1 MAPAPISIDLPSSV
15 SVAVTEAGMPRLRIA
30 TPTVEGEVYLQG
42 AHITG
47 WTPAGQRPVIWMS
60 QDSLFQPQSPLR
72 GGVPICFPWFGP
84 GRDAKMSP
92 PHGFAR
98 LANWSLVSAV
108 DLDNDV
114 TLTFRLTHA
123 DIPDLPAAA
132 DWAQEFELTYAVTF
146 GAKLTVVLTV
156 RNTGTTDFSYEEALH
171 TYFAVDDITQVHV
184 EGLDGARYLD
194 KTATVRGNAPV
205 QEGPVTFSNETDRVY
220 DSSTATTIDD
230 PTMNRSVR
238 IVKYG
243 SSNTVVWNPW
253 QAKAAA
259 MSDFDDDGWPNM
271 VCVETAN
278 VLDLAISLRPGA
290 AHAMAT
296 RYVVHE
302 QPGPYDG
309 HSRPE

>member
-146 GAKLTVVLTV
+146 GAELTVVLTV

-184 EGLDGARYLD
+184 DGPRRCPLPRQDSHGPRERSSAGGPRDLQQRNRPRLRLID
-194 KTATVRGNAPV
+194 SNHHRRLNHEPQRPDREVWLVQHRRVEPVAGQGRGD
-205 QEGPVTFSNETDRVY
+205 ER
-220 DSSTATTIDD
+220 
-230 PTMNRSVR
+230 
-238 IVKYG
+238 
-243 SSNTVVWNPW
+243 
-253 QAKAAA
+253 
-259 MSDFDDDGWPNM
+259 
-271 VCVETAN
+271 
-278 VLDLAISLRPGA
+278 LR
-290 AHAMAT
+290 
-296 RYVVHE
+296 R
-302 QPGPYDG
+302 
-309 HSRPE
+309 